1 MEHDEGVNL
10 SAEEAAEDDHH
21 QQQQQQQQQQ
31 QAFDPTEDEL
41 VLHFLRPQLRGF
53 PPRVAGA
60 VLEADPCGAAPWEL
74 LARYGLREQGHFFAA
89 RGRRRPFVRR
99 AVAGAGSWMHSSTR
113 AGRSVTDLGVVVR
126 WTRVKF
132 CFYTRGGGGA
142 GGAGTQ
148 GQHQQQQRS
157 STGWVMDEYE
167 ITDPGCYRRRDEE
180 GEEDEYWVLCRV
192 RKSKRPVPP
201 PPPTPTPTPTPP
213 AAKAKAASPPAAR
226 QRWRKVAELE
236 TDSGVNAKVP
246 PRPPLRT

>member
-1 MEHDEGVNL
+1 MEHEEVNL
-10 SAEEAAEDDHH
+10 SAEAEEAED
-21 QQQQQQQQQQ
+21 Q
-31 QAFDPTEDEL
+31 QAAGDIVVDGFDPTEDEL

-99 AVAGAGSWMHSSTR
+99 AVAGAGAWMHSSTR

-126 WTRVKF
+126 WSRVKF
-132 CFYTRGGGGA
+132 CFYTRGGA
-142 GGAGTQ
+142 GGAGA
-148 GQHQQQQRS
+148 GQQR

-192 RKSKRPVPP
+192 RKSKRPVPE
-201 PPPTPTPTPTPP
+201 
-213 AAKAKAASPPAAR
+213 AAKPASPPAR
-226 QRWRKVAELE
+226 QRWRKLAKLE
-236 TDSGVNAKVP
+236 TDSGVKAKVS
-246 PRPPLRT
+246 RPLRT